1 VLLVKNTIFN
11 VEADFP
17 LKDFKFSLSLF
28 QKVKL
33 QVNFELCK
41 LHVGIRNDKQNKI
54 SQIITQEKK
63 KKALGIDKRD
73 CLTGKKVFSLQKRK
87 LNFKKVLN
95 I

>member
-1 VLLVKNTIFN
+1 M
-11 VEADFP
+11 
-17 LKDFKFSLSLF
+17 
-28 QKVKL
+28 

-54 SQIITQEKK
+54 SQIMTQEKKKKKK
-63 KKALGIDKRD
+63 KKALGIDERD

>member
-1 VLLVKNTIFN
+1 
-11 VEADFP
+11 
-17 LKDFKFSLSLF
+17 
-28 QKVKL
+28 L

-73 CLTGKKVFSLQKRK
+73 CLTGKKYFL
-87 LNFKKVLN
+87 FKKED
-95 I
+95 